1 MMVQVV
7 PMHPR
12 RSRFVRP
19 VVILLLGGMF
29 TASGLCAD
37 VTLSVAEIA
46 AAVRPSLV
54 TVTQVGREGPNG
66 SGSGFVISGEGLI
79 ATNRHVIG
87 QGQRLRVETSD
98 GRKHDVTEIVASD
111 AQMDLAIL
119 RVATKD
125 LLPLNFADSDSAKQG
140 EAIVAMGNPK
150 GMSYSVVEGVISE
163 PKREIEGRPMIQVA
177 IPIEPGNS
185 GGPLLDRQGRVLGVL
200 TLKFALAENLGFAM
214 PVNALKRLWEKPNP
228 VPMQRWLTIGVLNPR
243 LWTTLFGAQWSQRA
257 GVVEV
262 AQTGSGFGGRSL
274 CLWNQPPA
282 EERFEAAVSVKL
294 DDEAGAA
301 GLAFCADGGDRHY
314 GFYPTGGKLRLTR
327 FDGPSVFTWKI
338 LGDRESEAYLPGD
351 WNQLRVRVEGRRI
364 QCFVN
369 EKEVFDMEDEGFRGG
384 RVGLCKFRTTVAA
397 FKRLQSGWDLAVK
410 PVAPEL
416 QAQLGRELEDFLASP
431 DSKEEALGRLAKEAE
446 LGRRLI
452 LERQRALERDAA
464 SLKQLAG
471 ELHRRAVREELSA
484 ELSKSEESV
493 NLLRCA
499 LLLSKHDNPEL
510 DVGGYEREFNE
521 MVQDLVGEAEIGQGT
536 EAAVRRIRRYLFEEN
551 GFHGS
556 RSDYASRSNSYL
568 NEVLDDREGLPI
580 TLSVVFV
587 ELARRL
593 GVREVAGIPLPGRFM
608 VGYRE
613 AGAAQFSIIDAY
625 DGGKE
630 LTLAEAV
637 DLVSEDGRVSK
648 KATQPATA
656 REVVLRMIRN
666 LLGPTLEARNASRES
681 LPYLDLLLA
690 LDPEAASER
699 LSRAMAR
706 ERLGDRE
713 GARGDVGWLLGHL
726 PEGVRE
732 DRREMLEQWLEKLSR

>member
-1 MMVQVV
+1 MVQVV
-7 PMHPR
+7 MMHPR
-12 RSRFVRP
+12 RSKFALAAVT
-19 VVILLLGGMF
+19 VLLGGM
-29 TASGLCAD
+29 AASSGLCAEA
-37 VTLSVAEIA
+37 TLSVAEIA

-111 AQMDLAIL
+111 AQLDLAIL

-125 LLPLNFADSDSAKQG
+125 LVALDFADSDSAKQG

-163 PKREIEGRPMIQVA
+163 PKREIEGRTMIQVA
-177 IPIEPGNS
+177 VPIEPGNS

-228 VPMQRWLTIGVLNPR
+228 VPIQRWLTIGVLNPR

-274 CLWNQPPA
+274 CLWHQPPA
-282 EERFEAAVSVKL
+282 QERFEVAVSVKL
-294 DDEAGAA
+294 DDEVGAA
-301 GLAFCADGGDRHY
+301 GLAFCSDGGDRHY

-338 LGDRESEAYLPGD
+338 LGDRESDAYVPGE
-351 WNQLRVRVEGRRI
+351 WNHLRVRVEGARI

-369 EKEVFDMEDEGFRGG
+369 EKEVFDLQDDGLRGG

-397 FKRLQSGWDLAVK
+397 FKQLQSGWDLAVK
-410 PVAPEL
+410 PVSPEL
-416 QAQLGRELEDFLASP
+416 QAQFGRELDGFLASP
-431 DSKEEALGRLAKEAE
+431 DSKAEALGRLSQEAE

-464 SLKQLAG
+464 SLKELAG
-471 ELHRRAVREELSA
+471 ELHRRVVREQLTA
-484 ELSKSEESV
+484 ELSQPEASV

-499 LLLSKHDNPEL
+499 LLLSKYDNPEL
-510 DVGGYEREFNE
+510 DVAAYEGEFNE
-521 MVQDLVGEAEIGQGT
+521 MVQDLSGAAEFGQGT
-536 EAAVRRIRRYLFEEN
+536 GVAVGRIRRYLFEEN

-556 RSDYASRSNSYL
+556 RSDYTSRSNSYI

-613 AGAAQFSIIDAY
+613 AGVAEFSIIDAY

-630 LTLAEAV
+630 LTMAEAV
-637 DLVSEDGRVSK
+637 ELVSDSGRVPK
-648 KATQPATA
+648 KATQAATA
-656 REVVLRMIRN
+656 REVVSRMIRN
-666 LLGPTLEARNASRES
+666 LLGPTLDARNASREA

-726 PEGVRE
+726 PEGVKE
-732 DRREMLEQWLEKLSR
+732 ERREMLEQWLEKLSR